1 MKAMIRNP
9 IPSKRKTVTLTV
21 ARWDAIDAYQKQ
33 HGILTATAT
42 LDRLVAAG
50 LTVKV
55 ATVNKNARRK
65 SI

>member
-1 MKAMIRNP
+1 MIRNT

-21 ARWDAIDAYQKQ
+21 ARWDAIEAYQKQ
-33 HGILTATAT
+33 HGILTFTGT
-42 LDRLVAAG
+42 LDRLIAAG

-55 ATVNKNARRK
+55 ATVGKNARRK

>member
-1 MKAMIRNP
+1 MITNH

-21 ARWDAIDAYQKQ
+21 ARWDAIEAYQKQ
-33 HGILTATAT
+33 HGIRTFTAT

-55 ATVNKNARRK
+55 ATVGKNAKRK

>member
-1 MKAMIRNP
+1 MIRNT
-9 IPSKRKTVTLTV
+9 IPSKRKTVTLAV
-21 ARWDAIDAYQKQ
+21 ARWDAIDKYQKQ
-33 HGILTATAT
+33 HGILTATAA
-42 LDRLVAAG
+42 LDRLVADG

>member
-1 MKAMIRNP
+1 MIINT
-9 IPSKRKTVTLTV
+9 IPSKRKTVTLAV

-33 HGILTATAT
+33 HGILTATAA

-55 ATVNKNARRK
+55 ATVGRNAKRK